1 MYFEILILV
10 LLLYGEFGSLAVSNG
25 LLELAKKEILRRVKE
40 MGYQLELDN
49 VKINN
54 IKMIYGDKSIYRI
67 INYIPILNVI
77 VNLKNTRIENLD
89 NILNNLIERG
99 VLVESTARKEEHME
113 NFSNIQKIMPNKP
126 NLLINNKR
134 TSLGLALELKS
145 KISEILN
152 LDISDNEKNNKV
164 IELLESYNII
174 PYEEKIKVKKL
185 EK

>member
-10 LLLYGEFGSLAVSNG
+10 LLLYGEFGTLAVSNG
-25 LLELAKKEILRRVKE
+25 LLELAKKEILRRAKE
-40 MGYQLELDN
+40 IGYQLELDN
-49 VKINN
+49 EKINN
-54 IKMIYGDKSIYRI
+54 IKMIYGDKNIYRI

-89 NILNNLIERG
+89 DILNNLIERK
-99 VLVESTARKEEHME
+99 VLVKPVVSEHIE
-113 NFSNIQKIMPNKP
+113 NFTNREIVPNKP
-126 NLLINNKR
+126 SLLVNNKR

-145 KISEILN
+145 KISEILT
-152 LDISDNEKNNKV
+152 LDISDNEKNNKI